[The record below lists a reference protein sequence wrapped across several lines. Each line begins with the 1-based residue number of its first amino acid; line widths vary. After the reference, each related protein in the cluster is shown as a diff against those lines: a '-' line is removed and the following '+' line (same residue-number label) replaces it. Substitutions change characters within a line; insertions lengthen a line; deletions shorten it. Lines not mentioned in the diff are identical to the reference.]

1 MKRRLAGLP
10 GRSRVTQVHRDT
22 AVSVVASIGQQGLV
36 LISGILVARIL
47 GVEGR
52 GFLALLWLVA
62 VILGTLG
69 MLGLQQ
75 ALTYWIVKDPRG
87 ARTIARSL
95 VVPAAIQT
103 AILTGLQAIALQLL
117 VGDEQDSVRLAALF
131 TLPLIGALLAQ
142 QYSLGIFQGQRR
154 FRAFNLFRA
163 LPRPCMP

>member
-62 VILGTLG
+62 AILGTLG

-87 ARTIARSL
+87 RAR
-95 VVPAAIQT
+95 
-103 AILTGLQAIALQLL
+103 
-117 VGDEQDSVRLAALF
+117 
-131 TLPLIGALLAQ
+131 
-142 QYSLGIFQGQRR
+142 
-154 FRAFNLFRA
+154 
-163 LPRPCMP
+163 